1 MATQYTSILK
11 LALPVQGELS
21 GTWGTAVNEQ
31 VTSMVEEAIAGLKTI
46 NTWSTNSATLSTAD
60 GSTSESR
67 AAILNLTDT
76 TSDLSGAAT
85 LICPAASKV
94 YIVKNGT
101 GQTVTVKTASGTG
114 IAIPDGLT
122 GFVYCDGT
130 NVLEALTNVAGNMTI
145 GGNLTVTG
153 TLDLTDSNFSN
164 VGSIALDSITNDG
177 TDITLDSS
185 NDIVIDAA
193 GGNIEFK
200 DDGTL
205 QLVIDMDGTA
215 GAQVVKLGV
224 DSDDLI
230 FQQYDG
236 NEVVRIADDRKLYF
250 FDKGGEHI
258 SSDGTD
264 FTLASGNDINLT
276 ATTDINI
283 PSGVGLTFGN
293 DAEKIEGD
301 GTDLTI
307 SGNNINLTATTDV
320 VIPSGVGLVLDGSGN
335 EKIESDGT
343 DISISVGSGGDINVP
358 ANIGVTF
365 GNDGEKI
372 EGDGTDLTI
381 SGNNINLTATADVN
395 IPSGVGLTFA
405 TGEKIESD
413 GTDLSITV
421 GSGGDINV
429 PSSIGVTFGDDGEKI
444 EGDGTDL
451 TIASSNDLNLTAT
464 TDINIPANVGLTFGD
479 DAEKIEGDGTDL
491 TIAGNNINLTAVA
504 DVVIPANVGV
514 TFGTGE
520 KIEGNNTDLT
530 VTSGA
535 DINLTATTDINV
547 PANVGL
553 TFGNDAEKIE
563 GDGTDLTITGNNIK
577 LTASADVVLAVNT
590 GLVLDGSGA
599 EKIESDGT
607 DINFSVGSNGDINI
621 PANIGLTFGDD
632 GEKIEGDG
640 TDLTIAGNNINL
652 NASSAVSVNDANI
665 TNVGDIALD
674 SISAD
679 GTDINVAVSD
689 NSATAFTVKQ
699 GSDAYLIVDTANSSE
714 SVAIGTGISGTA
726 ITLGHSTSEVT
737 VADNLTVTG
746 DLTVSGTTTTVN
758 STTVNLND
766 HNIVLDSGNS
776 TSAVINGAGITIE
789 GGSGSD
795 ATFTYNTTGPQFEL
809 KLGSSFESL
818 KVDQLIADSLDIEGV
833 IDVNGQTNLDVVDID
848 GAVDMASTLT
858 VAGVVD
864 ITDTTDSSDDSGDTG
879 ALRVEGGASIAK
891 KLFVGTD
898 LDVDGTTNLDAV
910 DIDGAVQVDAT
921 VTVGVNDTGYDVKFF
936 GATSGQ
942 FMLWD
947 ESADELVLAG
957 DSKLS
962 FHDAAGGENII
973 ASSNG
978 HLEINAGTTLDI
990 TAATTQVNAS
1000 TLFDVNGDADI
1011 SGTLLVTGVATHT
1024 AKPIFNAG
1032 ISVKNGAT
1040 GPGFIEFFE
1049 DSDHGTNH
1057 VKIQAN
1063 SSDQSYSG
1071 DITLTLPS
1079 TTGTVATTASAADEA
1094 TALAIALG

>member
-464 TDINIPANVGLTFGD
+464 TDINVPANVGLTFGD
-479 DAEKIEGDGTDL
+479 DGEKVEGNGTDL
-491 TIAGNNINLTAVA
+491 TIASSN
-504 DVVIPANVGV
+504 
-514 TFGTGE
+514 
-520 KIEGNNTDLT
+520 DL
-530 VTSGA
+530 
-535 DINLTATTDINV
+535 NLTATTDINV

-577 LTASADVVLAVNT
+577 LTATADVVLSANT

-665 TNVGDIALD
+665 TNVADIALD

-689 NSATAFTVKQ
+689 NSATAFTIKQ

-746 DLTVSGTTTTVN
+746 NLTISGTTTTVN

-795 ATFTYNTTGPQFEL
+795 ATFTYNTTGPKFEL
-809 KLGSSFESL
+809 KLGSAYEDL
-818 KVDQLIADSLDIEGV
+818 QIAKLISTELDISG
-833 IDVNGQTNLDVVDID
+833 DTDID
-848 GAVDMASTLT
+848 GDLLVGDDLTLDSDSAVLGFGADKDTTLTHTDGSGLTLNSTNKIMFGDAASFIQQSTDGTLRIDGEGIVDINAST
-858 VAGVVD
+858 
-864 ITDTTDSSDDSGDTG
+864 
-879 ALRVEGGASIAK
+879 
-891 KLFVGTD
+891 
-898 LDVDGTTNLDAV
+898 AV
-910 DIDGAVQVDAT
+910 QISHDMKMQSDGAVLGFGVDND
-921 VTVGVNDTGYDVKFF
+921 VTLTHVSDTGVLLN
-936 GATSGQ
+936 AAMVVQ
-942 FMLWD
+942 FRD
-947 ESADELVLAG
+947 SAINIGSPADG
-957 DSKLS
+957 DL
-962 FHDAAGGENII
+962 D
-973 ASSNG
+973 
-978 HLEINAGTTLDI
+978 INADDEIEL
-990 TAATTQVNAS
+990 NS
-1000 TLFDVNGDADI
+1000 TLIDINGNVEI
-1011 SGTLLVTGVATHT
+1011 SGTTAQVGVSTHT